1 MNRRTYKLNAITLI
15 FYIFIISMIYS
26 IITSLS
32 SFQITGIILIILA
45 TLVSYFMYKTHT
57 KRRHRKAISS
67 VEQVDSMNG
76 HEFEFFVGE
85 LYRALGY
92 KAMVTKGS
100 GDDGGDVIITKNH
113 ISTCLQAKRYKGTVG
128 KKAIQEVYAAKEIY
142 HTTKAAVITNSYF
155 TKPAAEFAKN

>member
-1 MNRRTYKLNAITLI
+1 MKRRTPKLTSITLI
-15 FYIFIISMIYS
+15 FYIFIISIIYS

-32 SFQITGIILIILA
+32 SFQITGIILIILV
-45 TLVSYFMYKTHT
+45 TLVSCFMYRTHI
-57 KRRHRKAISS
+57 KRHHRKAISS

-113 ISTCLQAKRYKGTVG
+113 ISTAYKRN
-128 KKAIQEVYAAKEIY
+128 AIKVQ
-142 HTTKAAVITNSYF
+142 
-155 TKPAAEFAKN
+155 